1 MLTQRKRQKILRMN
15 KITVSRSTDSL
26 KKIRDFLGKILS
38 ENAVM
43 DEEANLMVLAVDEI
57 CSNLILHADNDATTK
72 DLQIKI
78 SKTPEGFLFEILDKS
93 APFDQTSVSE
103 PDLPSIIKEKKK
115 GGIGLMLVRRIM
127 DSIEFGKEGHYT
139 SYKLFKKKP
148 ALD

>member
-1 MLTQRKRQKILRMN
+1 MN

-57 CSNLILHADNDATTK
+57 CSNLILHADKDADSK

-78 SKTPEGFLFEILDKS
+78 INTPEGFLFEILDKS

-103 PDLPSIIKEKKK
+103 PDLTGIIKEKKK

-139 SYKLFKKKP
+139 IYKLFKKKP